1 MPLAGPGARLIA
13 NQNNASGKAAY
24 TSLMGLIKEIVPTR
38 IDLRFIMRSHAICS
52 MLLGLGTVGLP
63 HTFLSASTG
72 EYSHYAHE
80 FIRLYGCL
88 TLAIGWIVWKSQ
100 TIKDGRLARALSE
113 VFAIS
118 YFMQGVVMLRAQFTN
133 PKGHTFLHW
142 QVALAFLAI
151 GLGYGHIRWVKKIK
165 FFALPLSGDDD

>member
-1 MPLAGPGARLIA
+1 MQNRHLNV
-13 NQNNASGKAAY
+13 NQNSANSRAAIAAC
-24 TSLMGLIKEIVPTR
+24 SRLLKEIPR
-38 IDLRFIMRSHAICS
+38 IDKIDLRMIMRSHAICS
-52 MLLGLGTVGLP
+52 MVLGLGTIVLP
-63 HTFLSASTG
+63 HSFLQSAGG

-100 TIKDGRLARALSE
+100 SIKDGRLARSLSE

-118 YFMQGVVMLRAQFTN
+118 YVLQGLVMLRAQFTN

-142 QVALAFLAI
+142 YVALIFLAI
-151 GLGYGHIRWVKKIK
+151 GGGYGFIRWVRRGGIK
-165 FFALPLSGDDD
+165 LFALPLSDD